1 MKTLVMADEHRPLL
15 TSPEQPTKE
24 GLSGDDM
31 VKELLKIKQEQLSG
45 ILTIESPDQVWTLYL
60 YLGRILYAAGGHH
73 SVRRWQHHLKRFCP
87 SLEQEL
93 ESVSIEMLRELFPEG
108 ASCPH
113 YQFICLL
120 AKRGILNR
128 EQTQTVIRNLCTEV
142 LFDIARANHLQFHL
156 NQTGSLTPRLT
167 ILSISELLDGIHSE
181 LALWQTLSLK
191 PAYLDQRPHLD
202 LPEVLERQ
210 VSKPIFV
217 QWQKIFQS
225 QQTLRELAVTLGKK
239 PAEIGR
245 LLMPLLRQGIVSM
258 QPVPEVQS
266 PWVEDPPGEDLATKP
281 LIACID
287 DSEIVC
293 ETIKRILI
301 PEGYRFLGIQD
312 PLRAIAQVLSQPPDL
327 IFLDLVM
334 PSSNG
339 YEICTQLRKVPRFRE
354 TPIIILTG
362 NDGII
367 DRMRAKLVGSTHFMN
382 KPIQKEELLQ
392 TIQTYLSVKHSA

>member
-1 MKTLVMADEHRPLL
+1 MKTSVMADEYRSLL
-15 TSPEQPTKE
+15 TPSEQPTKE

-60 YLGRILYAAGGHH
+60 YLGRILYATGGHH
-73 SVRRWQHHLKRFCP
+73 SVRHWQHHLKRFCP

-93 ESVSIEMLRELFPEG
+93 ESVSTEMLRESFPES

-120 AKRGILNR
+120 AKQGILNR
-128 EQTQTVIRNLCTEV
+128 EQTQTIIRNLCTEV

-156 NQTGSLTPRLT
+156 NQTGSLAPRLT
-167 ILSISELLDGIHSE
+167 ILSISELLDGIHRE

-191 PAYLDQRPHLD
+191 LAYLDQRPHLD

-210 VSKPIFV
+210 VPKPIFV

-266 PWVEDPPGEDLATKP
+266 PWVADPPGENLATKP

-312 PLRAIAQVLSQPPDL
+312 PLRAITQVLSQPPDL

-367 DRMRAKLVGSTHFMN
+367 DRVRAKLVGSTHFMN
-382 KPIQKEELLQ
+382 KPVQKEELLQ

>member
-1 MKTLVMADEHRPLL
+1 MKTLVMADKHRPIL
-15 TSPEQPTKE
+15 TPSERPAKE
-24 GLSGDDM
+24 GLSGVGM

-60 YLGRILYAAGGHH
+60 YLGRILYAAGGQH
-73 SVRRWQHHLKRFCP
+73 SIRRWQYNLKRFCP

-93 ESVSIEMLRELFPEG
+93 ESVSIEMLREAFPE
-108 ASCPH
+108 SVCCPH

-120 AKRGILNR
+120 AKQGILSR
-128 EQTQTVIRNLCTEV
+128 EQTQTIIRNLCTDS
-142 LFDIARANHLQFHL
+142 LFDIARANHLRFHL
-156 NQTGSLTPRLT
+156 NQTGSLAPRLT
-167 ILSISELLDGIHSE
+167 VLSISELLDGIHSE
-181 LALWQTLSLK
+181 LALWQTLGLN
-191 PAYLDQRPHLD
+191 PVYLDQMPHLD
-202 LPEVLERQ
+202 LPEVLEGQ
-210 VSKPIFV
+210 VPKPIFA
-217 QWQKIFQS
+217 QWQKVFQS

-239 PAEIGR
+239 PTEIGR

-258 QPVPEVQS
+258 QPVSEVQS
-266 PWVEDPPGEDLATKP
+266 PWIEDPHSEDLATKP

-293 ETIKRILI
+293 ETIKRILT

-367 DRMRAKLVGSTHFMN
+367 DRVRAKLVGSTHFMN
-382 KPIQKEELLQ
+382 KPVQKEELLQ
-392 TIQTYLSVKHSA
+392 TIQTYLTVKHSA